1 MNNIKQAMLNCMD
14 ANLRSLAT
22 ELNETQLKK
31 LLGFFLEEF
40 STRGLRLIYKNT
52 QTGYDKKILWEISG
66 ELYRQDLID
75 DILG

>member
-1 MNNIKQAMLNCMD
+1 MYDIKQAMLNCMD
-14 ANLRSLAT
+14 ANLKSLAT

-40 STRGLRLIYKNT
+40 STRELRLIYKNT
-52 QTGYDKKILWEISG
+52 QTGYDKKTLWEISG